1 MATVDGNP
9 IVAIAAEAR
18 EFEGLLRHA
27 SSVSELDWPVQFA
40 RRAEIGGA
48 SWILS
53 ANGPG
58 PRLAGEAADVAA
70 RQCEPRAFI
79 STGFCGALDP
89 ALDACQVFV
98 ASTVEA
104 RDQGR
109 EFESNPTN
117 VDAPH
122 AQGRLLSVDRVA
134 VTAAEKAA
142 LWAEGSSVVEMEAAA
157 VADRAERSETP
168 FYCIRV
174 VSDTARDEMPLDFN
188 LYRDRDGRFSR
199 GRIVAA
205 ALMRPASFAGLV
217 RLDAHCRRASTN
229 LGDFLADCRF

>member
-1 MATVDGNP
+1 MDTVDGNP

-27 SSVSELDWPVQFA
+27 SSVSELDWPVQYA
-40 RRAEIGGA
+40 RRAEIRGS
-48 SWILS
+48 SWVLS

-58 PRLAGEAADVAA
+58 PKLAGAAAEVAA
-70 RQCEPRAFI
+70 RQCDARAFV

-98 ASTVEA
+98 ASSVEA
-104 RDQGR
+104 PEQGR
-109 EFESNPTN
+109 SFASRHTGS
-117 VDAPH
+117 DTGH
-122 AQGRLLSVDRVA
+122 AAGRLLSVDRVA

-142 LWAEGSSVVEMEAAA
+142 LWADGAAVVEMEAAA
-157 VADRAERSETP
+157 VAERAERSETP

-188 LYRDRDGRFSR
+188 LYRDSDGRFSR

-205 ALMRPASFAGLV
+205 ALMRPACFAGLL
-217 RLDAHCRRASTN
+217 RLDAHCRRASAN

>member
-1 MATVDGNP
+1 MDTVDGNP
-9 IVAIAAEAR
+9 IVAIAAEAL

-27 SSVSELDWPVQFA
+27 SSVSELGWPVRYA
-40 RRAEIGGA
+40 RRAEIGG
-48 SWILS
+48 STWILS

-58 PRLAGEAADVAA
+58 PKLAGAAAELAAGRCAA
-70 RQCEPRAFI
+70 RAFV
-79 STGFCGALDP
+79 STGFCGGLDP
-89 ALDACQVFV
+89 ALDAGQVFV

-104 RDQGR
+104 RESGR
-109 EFESNPTN
+109 FFESRPTGCMGE
-117 VDAPH
+117 H
-122 AQGRLLSVDRVA
+122 AEGRLLSVDRVA
-134 VTAAEKAA
+134 VTAKEKAA
-142 LWAEGSSVVEMEAAA
+142 LWAGGSAVVEMEAAA
-157 VADRAERSETP
+157 VAEQAERSETP

-205 ALMRPASFAGLV
+205 ALMRPASFAGLL
-217 RLDAHCRRASTN
+217 RLDAHCRRASAN

>member
-1 MATVDGNP
+1 MATVDANP

-18 EFEGLLRHA
+18 EFAGLLRHA
-27 SSVSELDWPVQFA
+27 SSVSALDWPVDFA
-40 RRAEIGGA
+40 RRAEIGG
-48 SWILS
+48 STWIVA

-58 PRLAGEAADVAA
+58 PKLAGAAAGVAA
-70 RQCEPRAFI
+70 ERCRARAYV
-79 STGFCGALDP
+79 STGFCGGLDP
-89 ALDACQVFV
+89 ELEAGQVFV

-104 RDQGR
+104 PERGR
-109 EFESNPTN
+109 QFVSRGTANRGG
-117 VDAPH
+117 H
-122 AQGRLLSVDRVA
+122 AAGRLLSVDRVA

-142 LWAEGSSVVEMEAAA
+142 LWAGGAAAVEMEAAA
-157 VADRAERSETP
+157 VAERAERSETP

-205 ALMRPASFAGLV
+205 ALRKPVRFAGLLK
-217 RLDAHCRRASTN
+217 LDAHCRRASSN